1 MKSKKK
7 QRLLAL
13 ILSMVLMLSASIS
26 AMAEGEVPAE
36 ASGTE
41 TTENQAAA
49 QSLGEEAVP
58 ETEVT
63 TEENGIAAQAAELT
77 EEPVQEET
85 EQEIT
90 EVPAE
95 NTETPAETTEPVQE
109 ETGEPAETT
118 ETDQTIVQ
126 STEAQEDPAVAEE
139 TQVEEQPA
147 ETTEETVT
155 EETVVSEAAELKQEF
170 TDENGN
176 VTQTVTAY
184 VPEGAF
190 QATADQISMEVSL
203 LDTDDTNYIKGM
215 MEELLPENYYLD
227 GYVLYQID
235 FKVNDEITQPA
246 KAVTITMNGND
257 LAVEDTQKAH
267 VFYYDSEDPEVEGD
281 KDQLIE
287 VTQKDQLIKSLEE
300 AGQSTEN
307 IEDYNY
313 SEIAVNEGNADTI
326 TVKGWESTIY
336 GCYVEKEAATE
347 LTYEDDSVTVTVSAD
362 QAGIIP
368 EGAELSVTPITKTEI
383 TEEMTKEEK
392 AKAKE
397 VNAQYDLT
405 EKKLNEDSEE
415 NEETME
421 GFLAYDI
428 SFLVDGEKIEPSG
441 DVKVV
446 MDFKEAAVPENVS
459 EDAVVTVKHLK
470 EDEKAED
477 GLIVEDMTEK
487 AEVQTTDK
495 GEVEKAELTTDSFSI
510 FTVTWYQTKD
520 GTDYPVQVTSHYG
533 YLDSNGGFMEFKDE
547 SYTGPKLPDNW
558 QDGMNNNYQGGDYVL
573 SEYAGDVTENDINYY
588 FAQGYV
594 VSGKDAAFSTEAP
607 ARSISINKD
616 NGGRYYFYRGLNN
629 GGWEKVGA
637 SLSQAETT
645 HIHVYFVYDKGLTTV
660 DTLDNNEHGITMT
673 MTNLENNDQTGLLGT
688 AGPTVTVDGTTYYNV
703 EQGILNRTLD
713 ENGYPTLSGYKWNGK
728 RNEGASLETLFT
740 KADTTTPVNH
750 LFLSSTYENT
760 GYYEYSSFANYAYL
774 NPENNFI
781 VYDALGTPKKN
792 DKQFFYQRGNFLPY
806 NNIVRDKYSD
816 LKNLYDEDGERLT
829 EEDPNYNAPLYLA
842 GAGKAVDYHFA
853 MTLNVQFYQP
863 KDGLAE
869 FGGRSDD
876 MIYEFNGDDDL
887 WVFIDDVLVLDIGGI
902 HDAHSGYINF
912 HTGEVYIELG
922 MNSDGTVIDPYRS
935 TIKEL
940 FQQAGKFPDGSDW
953 DKNATDDEIAKHFT
967 GNTFSDY
974 SRHTM
979 KIFYMERGEGASN
992 LHIRFNLQT
1001 TPDGT
1006 VEVAKELSNTDKENY
1021 ANEDF
1026 QFELYVQKKV
1036 DNWDPDYPQYLE
1048 NQYEQVTRDN
1058 IDRLDMAASMK
1069 QGGTAVGIPLR
1080 WSDDGM
1086 KFLLKPDQSVV
1097 FSGLKADQK
1106 YYVKE
1111 VGVEN
1116 VEYDQVQ
1123 INTVTVT
1130 NKDEH
1135 GNIIGSDL
1143 VEVNNG
1149 IINIS
1154 STKDTVYDRP
1164 IVTFTNNCSAANSK
1178 ELRITKKMEDG
1189 QSTND
1194 TFTFQIQLE
1203 SSTSGE
1209 EVSWVY
1215 YIGNYYLTD
1224 EDGNYYYYDNGK
1236 LTSNG
1241 TTSTVCGTTDEK
1253 GQVSGVPV
1261 DYTVSITGLLSG
1273 TAFKI
1278 VEIDPNTGPTTKVYN
1293 APTYQIAD
1301 GSADDPNTT
1310 NEASGTIK
1318 LGQDALVTVTNSLK
1332 MQISVNKE
1340 WIGTSP
1346 AEGAEV
1352 YVGLYKD
1359 AQPFENKTLLLNQ
1372 SNNWSGVFKGLDGS
1386 GYTVKE
1392 LRPVK
1397 DEETAEFNIA
1407 EKDMGYIGI
1416 DDGDSITVSDIQYI
1430 VDYGELTQDSTIKNQ
1445 QNAIIKNVQKWQI
1458 VKRSSSTGNPLLSGA
1473 VFTLTGPSNAGE
1485 NAITLTG
1492 TSSEDT
1498 GIIEWNK
1505 DIGVLTDGTYTLTE
1519 TKAPTGYSLGAS
1531 WTIEIE
1537 NGIPTKISSNDNDTI
1552 GEGIGTDTTVGDGEV
1567 KFWNEKGILT
1577 LYYDDTPLYSLP
1589 SAGGPGIFL
1598 YMIGGTLLLITGSLM
1613 IYISRRKGVLRR

>member
-26 AMAEGEVPAE
+26 AMAEGDVQTE

-41 TTENQAAA
+41 VTQNQTEGQDPENEASAASYSA
-49 QSLGEEAVP
+49 EIPEAEEQ
-58 ETEVT
+58 ETLAEQG
-63 TEENGIAAQAAELT
+63 TEETI
-77 EEPVQEET
+77 ET
-85 EQEIT
+85 GEQT
-90 EVPAE
+90 
-95 NTETPAETTEPVQE
+95 TPAETVTENGQ
-109 ETGEPAETT
+109 
-118 ETDQTIVQ
+118 
-126 STEAQEDPAVAEE
+126 
-139 TQVEEQPA
+139 
-147 ETTEETVT
+147 TTEETVESQT
-155 EETVVSEAAELKQEF
+155 VEEQAPAEETVTEKSEEAVSESAELKQEF

-190 QATADQISMEVSL
+190 QATADQISMDVTL
-203 LDTDDTNYIKGM
+203 LNTDDENYIKGM

-235 FKVNDEITQPA
+235 FKVNGEITQPS
-246 KAVTITMNGND
+246 KAITITMTGND

-267 VFYYDSEDPEVEGD
+267 VFYYDPEDPEVEDD
-281 KDQLIE
+281 KDQLVE

-300 AGQSTEN
+300 SRESTEN
-307 IEDYNY
+307 IEDYDY
-313 SEIAVNEGNADTI
+313 SEITVNEGNADTI

-397 VNAQYDLT
+397 VNTQYDLT

-446 MDFKEAAVPENVS
+446 MDFKEAAIPENVS

-533 YLDSNGGFMEFKDE
+533 YLDSNGGFVEFKDG

-573 SEYAGDVTENDINYY
+573 SEYAGNVTENDINYY

-594 VSGKDAAFSTEAP
+594 VSGEKAAFSTEAP
-607 ARSISINKD
+607 AKSISINHD
-616 NGGRYYFYRGLNN
+616 NEGRYYFYRGLNN
-629 GGWEKVGA
+629 GGWEKVGDA
-637 SLSQAETT
+637 LSQKETT
-645 HIHVYFVYDKGLTTV
+645 YIHVYFVYDKGLTTV

-673 MTNLENNDQTGLLGT
+673 MTNLENNDQTGLLGA

-979 KIFYMERGEGASN
+979 KMFYMERGEGASN

-1036 DNWDPDYPQYLE
+1036 DNWDSDYPQYLE

-1116 VEYDQVQ
+1116 KEYDEVQ
-1123 INTVTVT
+1123 INSVLVTEK
-1130 NKDEH
+1130 NAE
-1135 GNIIGSDL
+1135 GNIMESDL
-1143 VEVNNG
+1143 VKIENG
-1149 IINIS
+1149 LINIS
-1154 STKDTVYDRP
+1154 SGIDSVYDRP
-1164 IVTFTNNCSAANSK
+1164 IVTFTNNCSAANSR
-1178 ELRITKKMEDG
+1178 ELHITKEMEDG
-1189 QSTND
+1189 QSTDD

-1203 SSTSGE
+1203 SSTTGE
-1209 EVSWVY
+1209 LVNYE
-1215 YIGNYYLTD
+1215 GNYYLTD
-1224 EDGNYYYYDNGK
+1224 EDGNYYHYEK
-1236 LTSNG
+1236 SVLTSNG
-1241 TTSTVCGTTDEK
+1241 TEAIVCGSTDEN

-1261 DYTVSITGLLSG
+1261 GYTVSITGLLSG
-1273 TAFKI
+1273 TDFKV
-1278 VEIDPNTGPTTKVYN
+1278 VEIDPNTGMTTEVYKSPVY
-1293 APTYQIAD
+1293 AID
-1301 GSADDPNTT
+1301 EGSADDQNTT

-1346 AEGAEV
+1346 AEGAEI

-1397 DEETAEFNIA
+1397 DEEPAEFNIA

-1445 QNAIIKNVQKWQI
+1445 QNVIIKNVQKWQI

-1505 DIGVLTDGTYTLTE
+1505 DIGVLTDGIYTLTE

-1598 YMIGGTLLLITGSLM
+1598 YMIGGTLLLMAGSLM